1 MRREGPSSR
10 SSLPPS
16 SDSTACMPGCRHDRA
31 PSRGQSRKPVRPSGM
46 TKPSAWRAFLRPA
59 AYRTFWN
66 APRMAKGQPHGSE
79 TSSLP
84 DGGPGQTLL
93 KVRHGIRLP
102 AGASPSRSIT
112 DRMSDKMA
120 SRSLRPE
127 IATKRAGCRAAPGQ
141 IPCFLPRR
149 PLPGTPTLPSLPVS
163 PKRPSSARIASRPA
177 ACHASSLI
185 KAYARRDPPL
195 HRRKALPVF
204 PELFQRPGSKHERER
219 EKENTPPPFTPQH
232 PPPLRSYVMPYF
244 KQPPDSDGDFRPD
257 LKKVFSGMGRAR
269 EGKGQFLQKTPL
281 PLSSFPRSTAPPQQK
296 SGAVTCTRF
305 YRKNKGTIVCYFF
318 SPLCL
323 RLWPC
328 CMK

>member
-1 MRREGPSSR
+1 M
-10 SSLPPS
+10 
-16 SDSTACMPGCRHDRA
+16 AF
-31 PSRGQSRKPVRPSGM
+31 RP
-46 TKPSAWRAFLRPA
+46 LRPA
-59 AYRTFWN
+59 
-66 APRMAKGQPHGSE
+66 
-79 TSSLP
+79 
-84 DGGPGQTLL
+84 
-93 KVRHGIRLP
+93 
-102 AGASPSRSIT
+102 
-112 DRMSDKMA
+112 
-120 SRSLRPE
+120 
-127 IATKRAGCRAAPGQ
+127 IATKRAGYRAAPV
-141 IPCFLPRR
+141 LP
-149 PLPGTPTLPSLPVS
+149 PGVVRAPAPPTRPSLPVS

-177 ACHASSLI
+177 ACHAASLI

-195 HRRKALPVF
+195 HRRKAPSHTF
-204 PELFQRPGSKHERER
+204 RAIPAAGSKR
-219 EKENTPPPFTPQH
+219 EKKTPSLFTLSIP
-232 PPPLRSYVMPYF
+232 PPPLRPYGMPYF
-244 KQPPDSDGDFRPD
+244 KQPPDSDGDFRSD

>member
-1 MRREGPSSR
+1 MVSR
-10 SSLPPS
+10 P
-16 SDSTACMPGCRHDRA
+16 
-31 PSRGQSRKPVRPSGM
+31 
-46 TKPSAWRAFLRPA
+46 LRPA
-59 AYRTFWN
+59 
-66 APRMAKGQPHGSE
+66 
-79 TSSLP
+79 
-84 DGGPGQTLL
+84 
-93 KVRHGIRLP
+93 
-102 AGASPSRSIT
+102 
-112 DRMSDKMA
+112 
-120 SRSLRPE
+120 
-127 IATKRAGCRAAPGQ
+127 IATKRAGCRAAPV
-141 IPCFLPRR
+141 LP
-149 PLPGTPTLPSLPVS
+149 PGVVRVPAPPKLPSLPVS

-177 ACHASSLI
+177 ACHAASLI

-195 HRRKALPVF
+195 HRRKAPSHTF
-204 PELFQRPGSKHERER
+204 RAIPAAGSKHERER
-219 EKENTPPPFTPQH
+219 EKENTPPLFTPQH
-232 PPPLRSYVMPYF
+232 PPPLRPYGMPYF

-305 YRKNKGTIVCYFF
+305 YRKNKGTWMCYFF